1 MTRAALRGILLA
13 LLAALVAGFVAGTV
27 IRMRFERP
35 IRYLGAL
42 DGPRAKPAGPAIRS
56 DEEPS
61 RDDSRIA
68 LLVPVAG
75 RPLDVAAAGA
85 AVLHPRHHEE
95 QVG

>member
-1 MTRAALRGILLA
+1 VTRAALRGILLA

-35 IRYLGAL
+35 VRYLGAL
-42 DGPRAKPAGPAIRS
+42 DGPRAKPAGLAIRS
-56 DEEPS
+56 EGEPS
-61 RDDSRIA
+61 RDDSRVA
-68 LLVPVAG
+68 LLAPASRG
-75 RPLDVAAAGA
+75 PLDVAAAGA

>member
-1 MTRAALRGILLA
+1 VTRAALRGILLA

-35 IRYLGAL
+35 VRYLGA
-42 DGPRAKPAGPAIRS
+42 
-56 DEEPS
+56 
-61 RDDSRIA
+61 
-68 LLVPVAG
+68 LVPVAG

-85 AVLHPRHHEE
+85 PVLHPRHHEQ